1 MAAAFP
7 LTPVETEMA
16 RDMRSRLNRR
26 AISDA
31 AALSLGTAFFQV
43 CTRCDIA
50 PEVSAPLSDVTPHA
64 IAREAEGADMKLL
77 RRLAFALF
85 TAKQDEPKGWNKIVA
100 AGAPQAILS
109 RRLVLAGKEQPVGA
123 GIAS

>member
-1 MAAAFP
+1 MKPPHP
-7 LTPVETEMA
+7 LTPVEVEMA

-43 CTRCDIA
+43 CARVEIA
-50 PEVSAPLSDVTPHA
+50 PEPSSVGADPHA
-64 IAREAEGADMKLL
+64 IARAAEGADMKTL
-77 RRLAFALF
+77 RALAFALY
-85 TAKQDEPKGWNKIVA
+85 TAKQQNPRTWNAIVA

-123 GIAS
+123 GIPS